1 MLTNAMTFFNSFLIS
16 LTAFSATAATVAK
29 VETLKTK
36 TGAVKVEHLEKLNEP
51 WGMAFLPDGRL
62 LITEKAGSLKIYSD
76 GKLSKSIK
84 GLPEVSYRGQGGLL
98 DIEVDPN
105 FTINN
110 FIYISFVEAA
120 TEQPKGAKL
129 KVDPRLGTF
138 IEKDDVVIKGAV
150 VARAKLQNEELKD
163 LTVIWRQ
170 VPKTMGLGHYGG
182 RMTFAKDGKLFITS
196 GDRQLF
202 DPAQDMKSN
211 LGKVLRINSDG
222 TIPKDN
228 PYAKKGGVEAQIWTS
243 GHRNSLGLAINP
255 STQKLWA
262 IEMGPVHGD
271 EINLI
276 EAGKNYGWP
285 IVSNGNNYDGTVIPD
300 HETKPKFAG
309 PLYYW
314 HPAISPSGMAFYN
327 GTKFQNWQG
336 SLLVGA
342 LSGETLLRLTLEGD
356 KVTSEERL
364 PINKRIRD
372 VAAAK
377 DGSVLLLT
385 DGKDGELLRLN
396 PEVTSLN

>member
-1 MLTNAMTFFNSFLIS
+1 MA
-16 LTAFSATAATVAK
+16 SAGAATVAK
-29 VETLKTK
+29 IETLQTK
-36 TGAVKVEHLEKLNEP
+36 IGVIKVEHLEKLNEP

-62 LITEKAGSLKIYSD
+62 LITEKPGSLKIYSD
-76 GKLSKSIK
+76 GKLSKSVK

-105 FTINN
+105 FTTNN
-110 FIYISFVEAA
+110 FVYISYVEAA
-120 TEQPKGAKL
+120 TEQPKDAKL

-138 IEKDDVVIKGAV
+138 IEKDDVIIKGAV
-150 VARAKLQNEELKD
+150 VARAKLENEELKD

-182 RMTFAKDGKLFITS
+182 RLAFADGGKLFITS

-243 GHRNSLGLAINP
+243 GHRNSLGLAVNP
-255 STQKLWA
+255 STKKLWA

-271 EINLI
+271 EINMI

-285 IVSNGNNYDGTVIPD
+285 IVSNGSNYDGTKIPD

-314 HPAISPSGMAFYN
+314 HPGVSPSGMTFYS
-327 GTKFQNWQG
+327 GTKFKNWQG
-336 SLLVGA
+336 SVLVGA

-356 KVTSEERL
+356 KVTAEERL

-372 VAAAK
+372 VAEAK

-385 DGKDGELLRLN
+385 DGKDGELLRLK
-396 PEVTSLN
+396 PEATSLN